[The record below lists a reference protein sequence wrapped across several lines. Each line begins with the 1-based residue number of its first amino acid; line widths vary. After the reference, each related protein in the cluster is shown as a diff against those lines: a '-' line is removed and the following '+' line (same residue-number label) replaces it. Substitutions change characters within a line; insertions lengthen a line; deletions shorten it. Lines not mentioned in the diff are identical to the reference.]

1 MVRHMFKL
9 RITPAEGDS
18 FDREVESDSIVIGR
32 STKCDLSIPD
42 RFLSRRH
49 ARMFRDG
56 DDWKVEDLDSR
67 NGTFVNGS
75 RIDGPG
81 VIRAG
86 DVLAMSASLVKLMG
100 EGEEESSST
109 DVFFKPASDVL
120 HRTTT
125 PPPTEDPD
133 DGQALARYADRLA
146 IVNEVH
152 QALAASIT
160 LEELL
165 DLILER
171 AFEHLEPEHGAIF
184 LRREDGGFDRAA
196 GRSVIGATGELAYS
210 ESLIDEVAGR
220 EMAALVLDARTDQRF
235 AGAESILN
243 AGVRSLIAAPLLD
256 PAGALGFTV
265 LSSNALV
272 RQFTEDDLDLLVT
285 LASVAAMRIR
295 NVALAEEAAER
306 RRLEWEIKQARRIQ
320 VGLFPD
326 DLPELQDY
334 DLFAGNVPSRGVS
347 GDYYEVSE
355 RADGAECV
363 LLVADVAGKGM
374 SASLLTGY
382 LDALASVPIEAGMDP
397 HDVFLQI
404 SGKFYRRTP
413 DNRFATVFLA
423 VLELEVGRVRYAN
436 AGHNPG
442 LVIRQDGSTEQ
453 LGATG
458 LPLGM
463 VVDAEYVSREMTLEP
478 GDLLVLYSDGYTEAS
493 NSGSDEF
500 GIERLAASCTG
511 SRSEAIERVVETLE
525 EDLDAFT
532 GGHPIDDDR
541 TLVIVRRNR

>member
-1 MVRHMFKL
+1 MFKL

-18 FDREVESDSIVIGR
+18 FDREVDSDSIVIGR
-32 STKCDLSIPD
+32 STKCHLSIPD

-49 ARMFRDG
+49 ARIFKEG
-56 DDWKVEDLDSR
+56 EEWFAEDLGSR

-75 RIDGPG
+75 RIDRPEA
-81 VIRAG
+81 IRPG

-120 HRTTT
+120 QRTIT
-125 PPPTEDPD
+125 PPPAEDFD
-133 DGQALARYADRLA
+133 HGKALVRFADRLA

-165 DLILER
+165 DLILDR
-171 AFEHLEPEHGAIF
+171 AFEHLQPEHGAIF
-184 LRREDGGFDRAA
+184 LRREADKFDRVA
-196 GRSVIGATGELAYS
+196 GRSVAGATGELAYS
-210 ESLIDEVAGR
+210 ESLIEEVAHK
-220 EMAALVLDARTDQRF
+220 EMAALVLDAQTDQRF
-235 AGAESILN
+235 VGAESMLN

-256 PAGALGFTV
+256 PAGALGFMV

-272 RQFTEDDLDLLVT
+272 RQFTEDDLDLLIT

-306 RRLEWEIKQARRIQ
+306 RRLEWELKQARRIQ

-326 DLPELQDY
+326 TLPEVQGY
-334 DLFAGNVPSRGVS
+334 ELFAGNIPSRGVS

-355 RADGAECV
+355 RADGGECV

-374 SASLLTGY
+374 AASLLTGY

-397 HDVFLQI
+397 HEVFHQI

-423 VLELEVGRVRYAN
+423 VLEPEAGRILYAS
-436 AGHNPG
+436 AGHDPG
-442 LVIRQDGSTEQ
+442 LIIRKDGSVVQ
-453 LGATG
+453 LPSTG
-458 LPLGM
+458 LPLGI
-463 VVDAEYVSREMTLEP
+463 VVDAEYRSQAESLDP
-478 GDLLVLYSDGYTEAS
+478 GDLLVLYSDGYTEAANPMS
-493 NSGSDEF
+493 EEF
-500 GIERLAASCTG
+500 GVDRLAASCAGCRT
-511 SRSEAIERVVETLE
+511 ETLERIVETLE
-525 EDLDAFT
+525 GDLATFIE
-532 GGHPIDDDR
+532 GVAIGDDR
-541 TLVIVRRNR
+541 TLVLVRRNE